1 MENVVI
7 VSATRTPV
15 GSFNGSL
22 ASVST
27 IDLGKIVI
35 TEALKRAGVDG
46 THVDE
51 VIMGNVLQAG
61 LGQNPARQAALNAGL
76 ADSIPAFTVNK
87 VCGSGL
93 KTVALAA
100 QAIAAGDAEIIVAGG
115 MENMSRAPFLLDSKA
130 RWGYRM
136 GNQQIIDTMVHDG
149 LTCATNHY
157 HMGITAENIAEKY
170 QISRQEQDELAL
182 RSQQLAAKAVADG
195 VFDAEIV
202 PVTIKTRKGDIEFAR
217 DEYPRAETTAEAL
230 AKLKPAFNKEGTVTA
245 GNSSGINDGAAA
257 VVVMTESK
265 AKALGLK
272 PLARIRSYASGGVSP
287 ALMGMGPVPATQK
300 ALQKANLSLSDI
312 DLIEAN
318 EAFAAQFLGVGREL
332 KFDMDKTNIH
342 GGAIALGHPIGASG
356 ARILVT
362 LLYSMIHRNKQLGL
376 ATLCIG
382 GGQGAA
388 VIIERC

>member
-100 QAIAAGDAEIIVAGG
+100 QAIAAGDADIIVAGG

-272 PLARIRSYASGGVSP
+272 PLAKIRSYASGGVSP

-356 ARILVT
+356 TRILVS
-362 LLYSMIHRNKQLGL
+362 LLYGLQSQNKSLGL

-382 GGQGAA
+382 GGQGIAMI
-388 VIIERC
+388 VERM